1 MEKEIK
7 EIVEKASK
15 FLTRPQLKDLRAN
28 LLNGAW
34 SNMYDSISS
43 DYKDIEVAVEKVES
57 V

>member
-7 EIVEKASK
+7 EIVDKASK

-34 SNMYDSISS
+34 SNMCDSISS
-43 DYKDIEVAVEKVES
+43 DYKDIEKAVEKVEG

>member
-7 EIVEKASK
+7 AIVEKASK
-15 FLTRPQLKDLRAN
+15 FLSKSQLKDLRAN

-43 DYKDIEVAVEKVES
+43 DYKDIEKAVEKVEG